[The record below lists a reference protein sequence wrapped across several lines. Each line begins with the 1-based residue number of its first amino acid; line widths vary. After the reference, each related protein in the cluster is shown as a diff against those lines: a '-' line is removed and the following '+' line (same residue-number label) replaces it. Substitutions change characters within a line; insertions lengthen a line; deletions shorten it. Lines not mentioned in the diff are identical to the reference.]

1 MTCRIAELQYKELVD
16 ITDGTRYGLI
26 SDLEIDTENGCIRN
40 IIVYG
45 RARMFGL
52 LGREADAVFPWSAIK
67 RIGAD
72 LILVEGTQGKHR
84 SGRENSKISA
94 HFP

>member
-16 ITDGTRYGLI
+16 ITDGTRYGCI
-26 SDLEIDTENGCIRN
+26 GDLEVDTESGAIQN

-45 RARMFGL
+45 RSRAFGL
-52 LGREADAVFPWSAIK
+52 LGRENDLIFPWSAIK

-72 LILVEGTQGKHR
+72 LILIDGAIAKSQR
-84 SGRENSKISA
+84 
-94 HFP
+94 

>member
-16 ITDGTRYGLI
+16 ITDGTRYGFI
-26 SDLEIDTENGCIRN
+26 GDLEIDAESGSIRN

-45 RARMFGL
+45 KTRMLGL
-52 LGREADAVFPWSAIK
+52 LGREADAVFPWSAIR

-72 LILVEGTQGKHR
+72 LILVEGHKARHR
-84 SGRENSKISA
+84 TDSEKY
-94 HFP
+94 